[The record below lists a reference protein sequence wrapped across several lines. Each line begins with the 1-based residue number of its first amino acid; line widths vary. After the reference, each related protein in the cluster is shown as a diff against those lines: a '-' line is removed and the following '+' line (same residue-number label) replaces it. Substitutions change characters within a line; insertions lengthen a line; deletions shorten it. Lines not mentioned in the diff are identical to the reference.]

1 MKLNAPAM
9 ALAAAIVA
17 AAFFAVCAFFVAVAQ
32 AETARF
38 FSLVLHLDLTGISRS
53 LTWVSFLV
61 GVVGVGVYVG
71 LFGGI
76 LAAVY
81 NRLAKS

>member
-1 MKLNAPAM
+1 MKLSVQAM
-9 ALAAAIVA
+9 ALAAAIVT
-17 AAFFAVCAFFVAVAQ
+17 AAFFAVCVFFVAVAQ
-32 AETARF
+32 PEAARF
-38 FSLVLHLDLTGISRS
+38 IGFVFHVDLTAISRTP
-53 LTWVSFLV
+53 TWASSLV
-61 GVVGVGVYVG
+61 GVAFLALYVG

>member
-9 ALAAAIVA
+9 ALAAAVVA
-17 AAFFAVCAFFVAVAQ
+17 AAFFAVCVFFVAVAQ
-32 AETARF
+32 VETARF
-38 FSLVLHLDLTGISRS
+38 IGYVFHLDLTGISRS
-53 LTWVSFLV
+53 PTWLSFLV
-61 GVVGVGVYVG
+61 GVVSLAIYVG

-81 NRLAKS
+81 NRLVKS